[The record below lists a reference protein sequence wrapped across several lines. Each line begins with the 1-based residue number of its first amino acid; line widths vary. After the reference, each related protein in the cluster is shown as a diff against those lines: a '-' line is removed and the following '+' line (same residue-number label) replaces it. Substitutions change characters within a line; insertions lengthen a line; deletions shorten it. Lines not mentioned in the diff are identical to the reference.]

1 MADAR
6 SALLAAYMQR
16 RPDLLRFFT
25 LRLRSEAA
33 AEDLVQDIYLRIQSL
48 PPGTE
53 VLNPGGYLF
62 RLGSNLMLDR
72 LRGERRSAVRDQE
85 WRDSHRTVAGAE
97 EVAED
102 APADRV
108 VAARER
114 LRAVVEVLQD
124 LPPLT
129 QQVFRMH
136 KFEGLSHAEVA
147 AALSIS
153 RSAVE
158 KHVMLVLRRLSERMP

>member
-1 MADAR
+1 MLDAR
-6 SALLAAYMQR
+6 ASLLAAYMER
-16 RPDLLRFFT
+16 RQDLLRFFT
-25 LRLRSEAA
+25 VRLKSEAA
-33 AEDLVQDIYLRIQSL
+33 AEDLVQDIYLRISAT
-48 PPGTE
+48 PPQTE
-53 VLNPGGYLF
+53 VRNAGGYLF

-72 LRGERRSAVRDQE
+72 LRGERRSAVRDRQ
-85 WRDSHRTVAGAE
+85 WRDSHRTLAGPE

-102 APADRV
+102 PPADAV
-108 VAARER
+108 VAARQR
-114 LRAVVEVLQD
+114 LQAVVEVLKD

-158 KHVMLVLRRLSERMP
+158 KHVMQVLRRLSERMP